1 MCIGAMIIVLQ
12 IASHSLVSIEK
23 NVVVAVAITIKDQV
37 METQD
42 GLGNLSA
49 PVHVP
54 VTLALNVVEL
64 VDPHLT
70 G

>member
-1 MCIGAMIIVLQ
+1 MIIVLQ